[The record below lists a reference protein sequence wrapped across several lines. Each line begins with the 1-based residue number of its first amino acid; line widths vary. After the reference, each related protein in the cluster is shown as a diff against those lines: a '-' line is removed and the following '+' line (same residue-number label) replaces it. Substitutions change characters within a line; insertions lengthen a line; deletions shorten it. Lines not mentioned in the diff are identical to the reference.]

1 MTEAIR
7 EKIDF
12 RDVIFPSITIIFA
25 TAFVFGGFYF
35 IKSLNNNLICQITD
49 VAGEETNPTV
59 GRLIC
64 CLIYF
69 ALSLGLVVIAEK
81 KWKTEESHMLV
92 IWTMAVLGGTLLWT
106 SVGEC
111 SWHFGF
117 KVMSDEGDQMFTSFP
132 RIECIHGIPF
142 FILSVLLFVTC
153 YKKFSFPVASYIFA
167 FLGNWYGHLCM
178 IAAYPIAR
186 AMGSTMGVAAFYKLS
201 AIVNAVIIAVIGVV
215 LLKGKTEKTTKYLAS
230 VCFYVALGNV
240 LFGVMMG
247 ET

>member
-12 RDVIFPSITIIFA
+12 RDVIFSSITIIFA

-35 IKSLNNNLICQITD
+35 IKSLNNTLICQITD
-49 VAGEETNPTV
+49 VAGEETT
-59 GRLIC
+59 
-64 CLIYF
+64 
-69 ALSLGLVVIAEK
+69 LSLGLVVIAEK

-186 AMGSTMGVAAFYKLS
+186 AMGSNMGLAAFYKLS